1 MVTKM
6 ANKLPTDG
14 GPVMVVTAKGV
25 VDTCVEQQDILG
37 TPCPF
42 CWNPHEPARKN
53 IEREMGHKTI
63 SFFN

>member
-1 MVTKM
+1 MEMVMVTKM
-6 ANKLPTDG
+6 AKKLPTDG

-42 CWNPHEPARKN
+42 CWNLQLGRAPMNLHVR
-53 IEREMGHKTI
+53 I
-63 SFFN
+63 